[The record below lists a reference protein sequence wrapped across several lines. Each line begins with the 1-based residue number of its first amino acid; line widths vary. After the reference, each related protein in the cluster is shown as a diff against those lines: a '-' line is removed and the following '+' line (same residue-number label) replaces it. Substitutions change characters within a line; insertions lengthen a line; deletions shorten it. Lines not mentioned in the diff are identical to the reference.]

1 MKKILI
7 VFAVLFIFNT
17 INSQEKLG
25 RPFFTSGIN
34 FTLGINE
41 NYQIGSDDD
50 NGPFIVP
57 AALFFRVGVG
67 YEFKKRVA
75 IAFNS
80 GYDFHWNYDVDAFPT
95 YGSLRYNLTEKE
107 DNNHFIEVRYGRMW
121 TPSSRYSDGN
131 YYGIGLGI
139 QVAGEERW
147 NTIFRI
153 DFHRK
158 GIAGFENNRLDSVSF
173 GFEFSFF

>member
-67 YEFKKRVA
+67 L
-75 IAFNS
+75 
-80 GYDFHWNYDVDAFPT
+80 
-95 YGSLRYNLTEKE
+95 SLRKE
-107 DNNHFIEVRYGRMW
+107 LQLLLI
-121 TPSSRYSDGN
+121 
-131 YYGIGLGI
+131 LG
-139 QVAGEERW
+139 
-147 NTIFRI
+147 TIFI
-153 DFHRK
+153 
-158 GIAGFENNRLDSVSF
+158 GIMM
-173 GFEFSFF
+173 

>member
-1 MKKILI
+1 MKKIVI
-7 VFAVLFIFNT
+7 VFAVLFIFNK

-25 RPFFTSGIN
+25 RPFFTSDIN

-41 NYQIGSDDD
+41 DYQIGSDDD

-95 YGSLRYNLTEKE
+95 YGSLKYNITEK
-107 DNNHFIEVRYGRMW
+107 DGDAFFTEVRYGKMW
-121 TPSSRYSDGN
+121 TPSSKYPDGN
-131 YYGIGLGI
+131 YYGIGLGFQI
-139 QVAGEERW
+139 EGEKRW

-153 DFHRK
+153 DYHRK
-158 GIAGFENNRLDSVSF
+158 GIAGFENDRLDSISF
-173 GFEFSFF
+173 GLGFSFF